1 MRKLYFV
8 LLSIF
13 ALFSCSDYNA
23 IVKGDDYNKKFEK
36 ANTLFDEKEF
46 DRCIV
51 LYEQIYQHAPK
62 TGEGE
67 LSYYRLAK
75 SYYEIEDFYMS
86 GYYYSSFVQRFP
98 YSPKTE
104 EAYFMMAM
112 SNVKNS
118 PEYSL
123 DQSETEQAIN
133 SIQSFVDRYPQSK
146 LVDSCNNVIDNLRFK
161 LERKDFEQVR
171 LFAKTENY
179 RAAVTS
185 AEIFLEKY
193 SKSRFCEEASYILVK
208 NSYMLA
214 INSIPSKKL
223 ERLEQTKERFS
234 NFATLYAK
242 SDYLKELDNLMK
254 QVDKEKEKDTKIE

>member
-8 LLSIF
+8 LLSTF

-36 ANTLFDEKEF
+36 ANTLFDTKEF

-86 GYYYSSFVQRFP
+86 GYYFSSFVQRFP

-161 LERKDFEQVR
+161 LERKEFEQVR
-171 LFAKTENY
+171 LYAKTENF
-179 RAAVTS
+179 RAAVTA

-193 SKSRFCEEASYILVK
+193 SKSKFCEEASYILVK
-208 NSYMLA
+208 NSFKLA

-234 NFATLYAK
+234 NFASLYAN
-242 SDYLKELDNLMK
+242 SDYLKELDNLMR
-254 QVDKEKEKDTKIE
+254 QVEKEEEKDTKIE